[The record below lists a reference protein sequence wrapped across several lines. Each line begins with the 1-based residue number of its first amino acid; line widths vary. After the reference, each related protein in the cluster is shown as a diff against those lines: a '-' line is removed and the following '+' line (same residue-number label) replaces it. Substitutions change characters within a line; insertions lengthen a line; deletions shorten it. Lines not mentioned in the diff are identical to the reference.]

1 MQKAYWTRIV
11 SRGQPSRA
19 TKLLISNRSK
29 QLLWLP
35 AQTFP
40 SCGRKRGLFGHDV
53 AKSREAWQTME
64 LYRARIS
71 EVHQTPP
78 SHGKPIW
85 AYRECLGHPKIKKN
99 KAKRWFFGWVIHKLV
114 WSSQKKSSE
123 VNQVK
128 WSEVKWIELNLK
140 WIELKRIE
148 VDWSEVKWSGSKWI
162 EVKWSGLKW
171 IWSEVNWS
179 EVKLSELKLSEL
191 KWSGLKLSGL
201 KLSGLNRKWI
211 ESEVNWIEVKWI
223 ELDWI
228 WSEVEWIVNYL
239 P

>member
-128 WSEVKWIELNLK
+128 WSEVNWIEFEVDWIEENWSGLK
-140 WIELKRIE
+140 WSEVKWIE
-148 VDWSEVKWSGSKWI
+148 VDWSEVKWTEVNLKWSELKWSEVKWI
-162 EVKWSGLKW
+162 EVKWIEVKW
-171 IWSEVNWS
+171 I
-179 EVKLSELKLSEL
+179 EVKWIEV
-191 KWSGLKLSGL
+191 
-201 KLSGLNRKWI
+201 KWI

-228 WSEVEWIVNYL
+228 WSGLNWSEVEWIVNYL